1 MQFDSFV
8 FPVFFALVLVTYWS
22 LRAPR
27 AQNLLLLAASY
38 LFYGWWDVRFLS
50 LVAVSTV
57 VDFAIGR
64 ALARDDDARTRRRW
78 VTLSVAVNLGILGV
92 FKYYGFFV
100 DSALTALASIGVEAH
115 VRTLQ
120 IVLPVGISFY
130 TFQTLSYTIDV
141 YRRQLEPA
149 RDPLAFACYVAFFPQ
164 LVAGPIERAT
174 RLLPQFSTPRTLTV
188 EAWRSGATLIVFGF
202 AKKIAIADNA
212 APYADYVF
220 GLPHDALSG
229 PLVVAGAVAFAV
241 QIYADFSAYSD
252 IARGTARWLGF
263 ELCVNFDQPYRSR
276 TPSEFWRRWHISLS
290 SWLRDYL
297 YIPLGGN
304 RGSEW
309 FTYRNLMITM
319 VLGGLWH
326 GAAGNF
332 VLWGIYHGAILGLYR
347 FARVDDHLPAWTP
360 PAKAAAGLGFFALT
374 LYGWMLFR
382 ATTGA
387 QILAMTASLPHGWSD
402 LETAATIVLVSAYYA
417 APILA
422 HHVLARDLRG
432 EKWQP
437 ASPVAWAGVLAA
449 VTLWALVHARASQ
462 AAFIYFQF

>member
-8 FPVFFALVLVTYWS
+8 FPLFFAAVLCGYWL

-38 LFYGWWDVRFLS
+38 VFYGWWDVRFLS
-50 LVAVSTV
+50 LVAISTV
-57 VDFAIGR
+57 VDFAIGQ
-64 ALARDDDARTRRRW
+64 ALSRQDDPRWRKRW
-78 VTLSVAVNLGILGV
+78 VTLSVLVNLGILGV

-100 DSALTALASIGVEAH
+100 DSAITALATVGIEAH

-141 YRRQLEPA
+141 YRRDLEPT

-174 RLLPQFSTPRTLTV
+174 RLLPQFSAPRRLTL

-220 GLPHDALSG
+220 GLPLDALTG

-263 ELCVNFDQPYRSR
+263 ELCINFDQPYRSR

-332 VLWGIYHGAILGLYR
+332 VLWGVYHGAILGVYR
-347 FARVDDHLPAWTP
+347 FAKVDARLRNASP
-360 PAKAAAGLGFFALT
+360 PARIVAGAGFFGLT

-382 ATTGA
+382 ATSAA
-387 QILAMTASLPHGWSD
+387 QIGAMTAGLFTGWGD
-402 LETAATIVLVSAYYA
+402 LATAATIVLVCAYYA
-417 APILA
+417 LPILL
-422 HHVLARDLRG
+422 HHVLARDLGG

-437 ASPVAWAGVLAA
+437 ASPPLWGGVLAM
-449 VTLWALVHARASQ
+449 VVLWAVIHARASQ